1 MVRESIK
8 TLCLG
13 FPWLGIMVKTLS
25 FNAGGTSSIPGRGA
39 WIPQAKKKNTP
50 RHKTEKQYCN
60 KFNKDLKM
68 DHIEKNLKKENQ
80 KLSARGGW
88 KGEADFMWHG
98 LPWVE

>member
-1 MVRESIK
+1 MQGARVQS
-8 TLCLG
+8 LVGVLG
-13 FPWLGIMVKTLS
+13 SHKP
-25 FNAGGTSSIPGRGA
+25 
-39 WIPQAKKKNTP
+39 KKKNTP

>member
-1 MVRESIK
+1 
-8 TLCLG
+8 
-13 FPWLGIMVKTLS
+13 
-25 FNAGGTSSIPGRGA
+25 
-39 WIPQAKKKNTP
+39 
-50 RHKTEKQYCN
+50 
-60 KFNKDLKM
+60 M